1 MLNGAHEQAFQRVS
15 QVRPPA
21 PGWNRPGQAWNPSQA
36 WPQGAQGAQRAQGPQ
51 GPQGGNEDGDY
62 DHYNVEGSDPAL
74 RRDRARAGGFDEA
87 GGDITSAAIS
97 MAMEFAARAV
107 GRQMKRGFQQRV
119 VPAMQDKAAQVHQ
132 QWEESKAEQDAIVA
146 RYPELRGCVK
156 DWVIF
161 LDGGRRAVPIAELK
175 MPVTLARADVVV
187 AKLRLRSRARRSGAA
202 GRRRAGTGPFGR
214 LAPRTAGSCP
224 ASPHR
229 EVARR
234 SPPCR

>member
-1 MLNGAHEQAFQRVS
+1 VRAIREIFDMLNGAHEQAFQRVS
-15 QVRPPA
+15 QVRPTA

-36 WPQGAQGAQRAQGPQ
+36 WPQGR
-51 GPQGGNEDGDY
+51 QGGTEDDNY

-74 RRDRARAGGFDEA
+74 RRDRAGAGNFDEA

-97 MAMEFAARAV
+97 LAMGFAARAV
-107 GRQMKRGFQQRV
+107 GRQMKRGFEQRV

-132 QWEESKAEQDAIVA
+132 QWEASKAEQDAIVA

-175 MPVTLARADVVV
+175 MPVTLAQADAVV
-187 AKLRLRSRARRSGAA
+187 AKLR
-202 GRRRAGTGPFGR
+202 
-214 LAPRTAGSCP
+214 
-224 ASPHR
+224 
-229 EVARR
+229 
-234 SPPCR
+234 